1 MKRILILLLSIGLVT
16 GCTAIDDLSIE
27 SIIND
32 SLSSKYDLHNQVNS
46 GFKFYLPRGLKIV
59 KKDELNV
66 IITSKYYD
74 YYLYVDLVSYYNK
87 KNGDYKRDETLFYSE
102 LLDYD
107 KKKGIVN
114 IKEVDVENVILDV
127 TFNYAN
133 IQVKVKK
140 DDINKALM
148 NVMAIVGNITYQ
160 DDVIKSLLDDD
171 VLSSSDEL
179 INVFDTDKSDTQVLD
194 VDDTYTGNEEEDYD
208 PDVIPNYS
216 E

>member
-1 MKRILILLLSIGLVT
+1 MKRILMLLLTILLLT

-27 SIIND
+27 SIINS

-46 GFKFYLPRGLKIV
+46 GFKFYLPRGLKIL

-87 KNGDYKRDETLFYSE
+87 KNIDYKRDESLFYSE

-107 KKKGIVN
+107 GKLGIVN
-114 IKEVDVENVILDV
+114 IKEVDIDSVIMDV

-171 VLSSSDEL
+171 ILSSADEL

>member
-1 MKRILILLLSIGLVT
+1 MKRILMLLLTVLLLT
-16 GCTAIDDLSIE
+16 GCTAINDLSIE

-87 KNGDYKRDETLFYSE
+87 KNVDYKRDETLFYSE

-171 VLSSSDEL
+171 ILSSSDEL

>member
-1 MKRILILLLSIGLVT
+1 MKRILMLLLTVLLLT
-16 GCTAIDDLSIE
+16 GCTAINDLSIE

-87 KNGDYKRDETLFYSE
+87 KNVDYKRDETLFYSE

>member
-27 SIIND
+27 EIIND
-32 SLSSKYDLHNQVNS
+32 SLSSKYELHNKVNS
-46 GFKFYLPRGLKIV
+46 GFKFYLPRGLKIT
-59 KKDELNV
+59 KQDELNV

-87 KNGDYKRDETLFYSE
+87 KDIEYKRDESLVYSE

-114 IKEVDVENVILDV
+114 IKEVDLENVVIDV

-133 IQVKVKK
+133 IQVKVSK

-148 NVMAIVGNITYQ
+148 NVMAILGNITYQ
-160 DDVIKSLLDDD
+160 DDVIKSLLDEDI
-171 VLSSSDEL
+171 LSASDEL
-179 INVFDTDKSDTQVLD
+179 INVFDTDTNDTQTLD

>member
-1 MKRILILLLSIGLVT
+1 MKRILMLLLTILLLT

-27 SIIND
+27 SIINS

-46 GFKFYLPRGLKIV
+46 GFKFYLPRGLKIL

-87 KNGDYKRDETLFYSE
+87 KNIDYKRDESLFYSE

-107 KKKGIVN
+107 GKLGIVN
-114 IKEVDVENVILDV
+114 IKEVDTDSVILDV

-171 VLSSSDEL
+171 ILSSADEL

>member
-1 MKRILILLLSIGLVT
+1 MKRILMLLLTVLLLT
-16 GCTAIDDLSIE
+16 GCTAINDLSIE

-87 KNGDYKRDETLFYSE
+87 KNVDYKRDETLFYSE

-107 KKKGIVN
+107 NKRGIVN
-114 IKEVDVENVILDV
+114 IKEVDVENVILDI

>member
-1 MKRILILLLSIGLVT
+1 MKRILMLLLTVLLLT
-16 GCTAIDDLSIE
+16 GCTAINDLSIE

-87 KNGDYKRDETLFYSE
+87 KNVDYKRDETLFYSE

-127 TFNYAN
+127 TFYYAN